1 MVKVEFTGSVEEVSK
16 EILDFVR
23 GNYINLAENIAL
35 PKSDTEKAISKAI
48 DNARAV
54 EKPNSKVEETKEVAK
69 KVEEAP
75 AQKLPIVPAKKEE
88 APVAVA
94 TPLPTKTAEY
104 TADDLQRI
112 AAAWIAKD
120 IENNRKTMKDLLGKF
135 GVKAIT
141 VLPQESYGAFVQEL
155 KNLGVDI

>member
-1 MVKVEFTGSVEEVSK
+1 MVKVEFTGSVEEVKK
-16 EILDFVR
+16 EIREFIEA
-23 GNYINLAENIAL
+23 NYTEVINNTQKEI
-35 PKSDTEKAISKAI
+35 KRAI
-48 DNARAV
+48 DNA
-54 EKPNSKVEETKEVAK
+54 SAK
-69 KVEEAP
+69 KEAVKNVEEAP
-75 AQKLPIVPAKKEE
+75 AQKLPIAPAKKEE

-112 AAAWIAKD
+112 AATWVEKD
-120 IENNRKTMKDLLGKF
+120 AENNRKTMRDLLGKF

>member
-1 MVKVEFTGSVEEVSK
+1 MVKVEFTGSVEEVKK
-16 EILDFVR
+16 EIREFIEANCSEV
-23 GNYINLAENIAL
+23 II
-35 PKSDTEKAISKAI
+35 STHKAISEAL
-48 DNARAV
+48 DNAKSKTE
-54 EKPNSKVEETKEVAK
+54 EKKESVKKVEET
-69 KVEEAP
+69 P
-75 AQKLPIVPAKKEE
+75 NQKLPIAPAKKEE

-112 AAAWIAKD
+112 AAAWVAKD
-120 IENNRKTMKDLLGKF
+120 IENNRKAMKDLLAKF

>member
-1 MVKVEFTGSVEEVSK
+1 MVKVEFTGSVEEVKK
-16 EILDFVR
+16 EIREFIEA
-23 GNYINLAENIAL
+23 NC
-35 PKSDTEKAISKAI
+35 TEVLISTRKAIGEAL
-48 DNARAV
+48 DNAKSKTE
-54 EKPNSKVEETKEVAK
+54 EKKETVKKE
-69 KVEEAP
+69 EEAP
-75 AQKLPIVPAKKEE
+75 APKLPIAPAKKEE

-120 IENNRKTMKDLLGKF
+120 IVNNRKTMKDLLGKF
-135 GVKAIT
+135 GVNAIT

>member
-1 MVKVEFTGSVEEVSK
+1 MVKVEFTGSVEEVKK
-16 EILDFVR
+16 EIREFIEA
-23 GNYINLAENIAL
+23 NC
-35 PKSDTEKAISKAI
+35 TEVIISTQKAIGEALNNAKSKTE
-48 DNARAV
+48 
-54 EKPNSKVEETKEVAK
+54 EKKESVKKVEET
-69 KVEEAP
+69 P
-75 AQKLPIVPAKKEE
+75 NQKLPVAPAKKEE

-112 AAAWIAKD
+112 AAAWVAKD
-120 IENNRKTMKDLLGKF
+120 IGNNRKAMKDLLAKF
-135 GVKAIT
+135 GAKGIS

>member
-48 DNARAV
+48 
-54 EKPNSKVEETKEVAK
+54 EKATTKVDEKKESVK

-75 AQKLPIVPAKKEE
+75 TQKLPIAPAKKEE

-112 AAAWIAKD
+112 AATWVEKD
-120 IENNRKTMKDLLGKF
+120 AENNRKTMRDLLGKF

>member
-1 MVKVEFTGSVEEVSK
+1 MVKVEFTGSVEEVKK
-16 EILDFVR
+16 EINDFIEGFV
-23 GNYINLAENIAL
+23 GVDSITTMVKNSVGKKN
-35 PKSDTEKAISKAI
+35 DTEK
-48 DNARAV
+48 
-54 EKPNSKVEETKEVAK
+54 KVEET
-69 KVEEAP
+69 P
-75 AQKLPIVPAKKEE
+75 TQKLPMASAKKEE

-112 AAAWIAKD
+112 ADAWVAQD
-120 IENNRKTMKDLLGKF
+120 IENKRKDMKDLLGKF

>member
-35 PKSDTEKAISKAI
+35 PKSDTEKAISRAIEKAT
-48 DNARAV
+48 
-54 EKPNSKVEETKEVAK
+54 SKVEEPKESAK
-69 KVEEAP
+69 KVEETP
-75 AQKLPIVPAKKEE
+75 NQKLPIAPAKKEE
-88 APVAVA
+88 APVVVA

-104 TADDLQRI
+104 TADDLQKI
-112 AAAWIAKD
+112 AAAWVEKD
-120 IENNRKTMKDLLGKF
+120 AVNNRKAIKDLLAKF

-141 VLPQESYGAFVQEL
+141 FLPQESYGAFVQEL

>member
-1 MVKVEFTGSVEEVSK
+1 MVKVEFTGSVEEVKK
-16 EILDFVR
+16 EIREFIEA
-23 GNYINLAENIAL
+23 NC
-35 PKSDTEKAISKAI
+35 TEVIISTQKAIGEVLGNAKSKTE
-48 DNARAV
+48 
-54 EKPNSKVEETKEVAK
+54 EKKESVK

-75 AQKLPIVPAKKEE
+75 AQKLPIAPAKKEE
-88 APVAVA
+88 APVAVV

-112 AAAWIAKD
+112 AAAWVAKD

>member
-1 MVKVEFTGSVEEVSK
+1 MVKVEFTGSVEEVKK
-16 EILDFVR
+16 EIREFIEANCTEVI
-23 GNYINLAENIAL
+23 INTQKAVGEAL
-35 PKSDTEKAISKAI
+35 YKAKSKTEEKKES
-48 DNARAV
+48 V
-54 EKPNSKVEETKEVAK
+54 E

-75 AQKLPIVPAKKEE
+75 AQKLPIAPAKKEE

-112 AAAWIAKD
+112 AAAWVAKD

>member
-1 MVKVEFTGSVEEVSK
+1 MVKVEFTGSVEEVKK
-16 EILDFVR
+16 EIREFIEA
-23 GNYINLAENIAL
+23 NC
-35 PKSDTEKAISKAI
+35 TEVLISTQKAIGEAL
-48 DNARAV
+48 DNAKSKTEEKKEPVKQV
-54 EKPNSKVEETKEVAK
+54 ED
-69 KVEEAP
+69 AP
-75 AQKLPIVPAKKEE
+75 TQKLPVAPAKKEE

-112 AAAWIAKD
+112 AAAWVAKD
-120 IENNRKTMKDLLGKF
+120 IENNRKAMKDLLGKF

>member
-1 MVKVEFTGSVEEVSK
+1 MVKVEFTGSVEEVKK
-16 EILDFVR
+16 EIREFIEA
-23 GNYINLAENIAL
+23 NC
-35 PKSDTEKAISKAI
+35 TEVLISTQKAIGEAL
-48 DNARAV
+48 DNA
-54 EKPNSKVEETKEVAK
+54 KSKVEETKEVAK

-75 AQKLPIVPAKKEE
+75 AQKLPIAPAKKEE

-112 AAAWIAKD
+112 AAAWVAKD
-120 IENNRKTMKDLLGKF
+120 IENNRKAMKELLAKF

>member
-1 MVKVEFTGSVEEVSK
+1 MVKVEFTGSVEEVKK
-16 EILDFVR
+16 EIREFIDA
-23 GNYINLAENIAL
+23 NYTEVINNTQKEI
-35 PKSDTEKAISKAI
+35 KRAI
-48 DNARAV
+48 DNA
-54 EKPNSKVEETKEVAK
+54 SAK
-69 KVEEAP
+69 KEEKKEAVKNVEEAP
-75 AQKLPIVPAKKEE
+75 AQKLPIAPATKEE

-141 VLPQESYGAFVQEL
+141 VLSQESYGAFVQEL

>member
-1 MVKVEFTGSVEEVSK
+1 MVKVEFTGSVEEVKK
-16 EILDFVR
+16 EINDFIEGFV
-23 GNYINLAENIAL
+23 GVDSITTMVKNSVGKKN
-35 PKSDTEKAISKAI
+35 DTEK
-48 DNARAV
+48 
-54 EKPNSKVEETKEVAK
+54 KVEET
-69 KVEEAP
+69 P
-75 AQKLPIVPAKKEE
+75 TQKLPIASAKKEE

-112 AAAWIAKD
+112 AATWVEKD
-120 IENNRKTMKDLLGKF
+120 AVNNRKAMRELLGKF

>member
-1 MVKVEFTGSVEEVSK
+1 MVKVEFTGSVEEVKK
-16 EILDFVR
+16 EIREFIEA
-23 GNYINLAENIAL
+23 NC
-35 PKSDTEKAISKAI
+35 TEVLISTQKAIGEAL
-48 DNARAV
+48 DNAKSKTE
-54 EKPNSKVEETKEVAK
+54 EKKESVK

-75 AQKLPIVPAKKEE
+75 AQKLPIAPAKKEE

-112 AAAWIAKD
+112 AAAWVAKD
-120 IENNRKTMKDLLGKF
+120 VVNNRKAMKDLLGKF

-141 VLPQESYGAFVQEL
+141 FLPQESYGAFVQEL

>member
-1 MVKVEFTGSVEEVSK
+1 MVKVEFTGSVEEVKK
-16 EILDFVR
+16 EIREFIEA
-23 GNYINLAENIAL
+23 NC
-35 PKSDTEKAISKAI
+35 TEVLISTQKAIGEAL
-48 DNARAV
+48 DNAKSKKE
-54 EKPNSKVEETKEVAK
+54 EKKNEVKKVEET
-69 KVEEAP
+69 P
-75 AQKLPIVPAKKEE
+75 NQKLPIASAKKEE
-88 APVAVA
+88 APLAVA

-112 AAAWIAKD
+112 AAAWVAKD

>member
-1 MVKVEFTGSVEEVSK
+1 MVKVEFTGNVEEVKK
-16 EILDFVR
+16 EIREFIEA
-23 GNYINLAENIAL
+23 NC
-35 PKSDTEKAISKAI
+35 TEVIISTHKAIGEALDNTKSKTE
-48 DNARAV
+48 
-54 EKPNSKVEETKEVAK
+54 EKKESVK
-69 KVEEAP
+69 KVEDAP
-75 AQKLPIVPAKKEE
+75 TQKLPLAPAKKEE

-104 TADDLQRI
+104 TADDLQNI
-112 AAAWIAKD
+112 AAAWVAKD
-120 IENNRKTMKDLLGKF
+120 VVNNRKAMKDLLGKF

>member
-35 PKSDTEKAISKAI
+35 PKSDTQKAIGEALGKA
-48 DNARAV
+48 
-54 EKPNSKVEETKEVAK
+54 KSKVEEKKEVAK
-69 KVEEAP
+69 KVEDAP
-75 AQKLPIVPAKKEE
+75 AQKLPIAPAKKEE

-112 AAAWIAKD
+112 AAAWVAKD

>member
-1 MVKVEFTGSVEEVSK
+1 MVKVEFTGSVEEVKK
-16 EILDFVR
+16 EIREFIEAICTEV
-23 GNYINLAENIAL
+23 INSTVKEIN
-35 PKSDTEKAISKAI
+35 
-48 DNARAV
+48 RAV
-54 EKPNSKVEETKEVAK
+54 VKATSKVEETKGVAK
-69 KVEEAP
+69 KEEEAP
-75 AQKLPIVPAKKEE
+75 TQKLPIAPAKEE
-88 APVAVA
+88 APIAVA

-112 AAAWIAKD
+112 AAAWVAKD